1 MITLTPQ
8 AAKQV
13 RLSAEQ
19 SNLEGEW
26 VLRLAAKQ
34 NPDGSMEYG
43 MGFDEAKEDDLVF
56 KSEKVEIAISGQ
68 YGPLLKGT
76 TIDFDEVDGQMA
88 FIFLNPNDANYT
100 PPGSAPE
107 GAAGGC
113 GGGGCGGSC
122 GS

>member
-13 RLSAEQ
+13 RISAEQ

-34 NPDGSMEYG
+34 NPDGSIEYG

-76 TIDFDEVDGQMA
+76 TIDFDEVNGQMA

-107 GAAGGC
+107 GSCGSGGC
-113 GGGGCGGSC
+113 SSGSC